1 MPEYTQTY
9 LDTITKSQEV
19 ALNAATAWADH
30 VQATW
35 DSAFAQAK
43 AEPQAP
49 NPVDLVGVTFDNIE
63 KLVGLQ
69 RDYFTGI
76 AQAYAPL
83 VDQLAADAKSAAET
97 LTAKA

>member
-30 VQATW
+30 VRATW
-35 DSAFAQAK
+35 DSVFAQAK
-43 AEPQAP
+43 AEPQVP
-49 NPVDLVGVTFDNIE
+49 SPVDVVSATFDNLE
-63 KLVGLQ
+63 KLLGLQ
-69 RDYFTGI
+69 RDYYTGI

-83 VDQLAADAKSAAET
+83 VEQVAADAKNAAET

>member
-30 VQATW
+30 VRATW
-35 DSAFAQAK
+35 DSVFAQAK
-43 AEPQAP
+43 AEPQVP
-49 NPVDLVGVTFDNIE
+49 SPVDVVSATFDNLE
-63 KLVGLQ
+63 KLLGLQ
-69 RDYFTGI
+69 RDYYTGI

-83 VDQLAADAKSAAET
+83 VEQVAADAKNAAET
-97 LTAKA
+97 LTAEA

>member
-1 MPEYTQTY
+1 MPDYTQTY

-19 ALNAATAWADH
+19 TLTAATAWADH

-35 DSAFAQAK
+35 DSAVAQAK
-43 AEPQAP
+43 AEPQVP
-49 NPVDLVGVTFDNIE
+49 NPVDLVGVAFDSIE
-63 KLVGLQ
+63 KLLGLQ
-69 RDYFTGI
+69 RDYFTGL

-83 VDQLAADAKSAAET
+83 VDQLAAEAKNAAET